1 MLFVQTETLYRPYRS
16 ILQLFA
22 TDPLAKNQ
30 KLTPKDLL
38 QKKKKMWTDYNI
50 NYSKFHKVKTQ
61 VVYVYI

>member
-22 TDPLAKNQ
+22 TDPLAKKQ
-30 KLTPKDLL
+30 KLTLKDLL
-38 QKKKKMWTDYNI
+38 QKKKMWTDYNI
-50 NYSKFHKVKTQ
+50 NYSKFHKLKTQ